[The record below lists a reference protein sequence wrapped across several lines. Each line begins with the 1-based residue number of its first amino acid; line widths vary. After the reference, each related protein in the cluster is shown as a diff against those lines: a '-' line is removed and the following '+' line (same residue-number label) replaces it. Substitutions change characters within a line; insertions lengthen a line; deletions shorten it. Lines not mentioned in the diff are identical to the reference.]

1 MRTLLLTAVA
11 ATAVA
16 LPATASATPGPA
28 AAPAAPVTASDIITT
43 CGQGYSGYIR
53 RFGKDALCLKP
64 GTRTW
69 TGFTAFECK
78 GAITVHFKNGTKL
91 DCGSGVDFP
100 DNGGI
105 VKTVAR

>member
-1 MRTLLLTAVA
+1 MRTLLIAAVA
-11 ATAVA
+11 ATAAA
-16 LPATASATPGPA
+16 LPVPASATP
-28 AAPAAPVTASDIITT
+28 APVTGSDIITT

-53 RFGKDALCLKP
+53 RFGKDALCLQP

-69 TGFTAFECK
+69 AGFKAFECK
-78 GAITVHFKNGTKL
+78 GAITVYFKNGTKL
-91 DCGSGVDFP
+91 ECGGGIDFP